1 MDDATRQLED
11 VLRDY
16 GERWQ
21 IRYDDEYRVW
31 TAVCYPSLTAQRFL
45 VAYDLPGL
53 VVKLRAVQFGDR

>member
-1 MDDATRQLED
+1 MDDTTRQLGD

-31 TAVCYPSLTAQRFL
+31 TAACYPSLTVQRFL

-53 VVKLRAVQFGDR
+53 AAKLRAAQSGDR